1 MLLVRHDGNSNMPQ
15 FSENS
20 VLITGASGG
29 LGQQLAMDFAR
40 EGANV
45 TVNYSSSAAAAD
57 KIVARIRESGGQ
69 AIACHADIS
78 SAEDVKTM
86 VEKTVENFGGVDIL
100 INNAGLSIDAPFLE
114 LSENDWD
121 QVMGVNLKGP
131 FLLSQAVGRH
141 MMAAGRGRI
150 INISATTAI
159 QARIGNSNYAASKA
173 GLNML
178 TQNMAL
184 ELGPNVTVNTIALGF
199 VDSPL
204 VRELFSNEQL
214 KQAKDNVP
222 LKRMTTY
229 EETSAFV
236 MMLASDTAAFV
247 TGQTIP
253 FDGGRVMR

>member
-1 MLLVRHDGNSNMPQ
+1 MKR
-15 FSENS
+15 FAEKS
-20 VLITGASGG
+20 VLITGAGRG
-29 LGQQLAMDFAR
+29 LGQQLALDFAR

-45 TVNYSSSAAAAD
+45 TVNYSSSAEAAD
-57 KIVARIRESGGQ
+57 ETVASIRKTDGQ
-69 AIACHADIS
+69 AMACHADIAC
-78 SAEDVKTM
+78 AEDVNAM
-86 VEKTVENFGGVDIL
+86 VEHVVSTYSGVDIL

-141 MMAAGRGRI
+141 MVAAGHGRI
-150 INISATTAI
+150 VNISASTAI
-159 QARIGNSNYAASKA
+159 RARIGNANYTASKA

-178 TQNMAL
+178 TQSMAL
-184 ELGPNVTVNTIALGF
+184 ELGPQVSVNCVALGF
-199 VDSPL
+199 VDSPI
-204 VRELFSNEQL
+204 VRELFTREQL
-214 KQAKDNVP
+214 EQAKEDVP

-236 MMLASDTAAFV
+236 MMLASDTASFM

-253 FDGGRVMR
+253 FDGGKVMR

>member
-1 MLLVRHDGNSNMPQ
+1 MSQ
-15 FSENS
+15 FSKKS

-29 LGQQLAMDFAR
+29 LGQQLALDFAR
-40 EGANV
+40 EGAKV
-45 TVNYSSSAAAAD
+45 TVNYSSSPEAAD
-57 KIVARIRESGGQ
+57 STVARIRKVGGQ
-69 AIACHADIS
+69 ATACRADIS

-86 VEKTVENFGGVDIL
+86 VEKTVENYGGVDIL
-100 INNAGLSIDAPFLE
+100 VNNAGLSSDAPFLE

-121 QVMGVNLKGP
+121 RVMDVNLKGP

-141 MMAAGRGRI
+141 MVAAGKGRI

-159 QARIGNSNYAASKA
+159 KARIGNANYTASKA

-178 TQNMAL
+178 TQSMAL
-184 ELGPNVTVNTIALGF
+184 ELGPDVTVNAVALGF

-204 VRELFSNEQL
+204 VRKLFSSEQL
-214 KQAKDNVP
+214 EQAKDDVP

-236 MMLASDTAAFV
+236 MMLASDTASFV

-253 FDGGRVMR
+253 FDGGRIMR

>member
-1 MLLVRHDGNSNMPQ
+1 MPQ
-15 FSENS
+15 FSEKS

-29 LGQQLAMDFAR
+29 LGQQLAVDFAR

-57 KIVARIRESGGQ
+57 EIMARIRETGGQ
-69 AIACHADIS
+69 AIACQADITHV
-78 SAEDVKTM
+78 EHVKAM
-86 VEKTVENFGGVDIL
+86 VEKVVATYGGVDIL

-114 LSENDWD
+114 LSESDWD

-141 MMAAGRGRI
+141 MVATGQGRI

-159 QARIGNSNYAASKA
+159 QARVGNANYAASKA

-178 TQNMAL
+178 TQSMAL
-184 ELGPNVTVNTIALGF
+184 ELGPNVTVNTVALGF

-214 KQAKDNVP
+214 EHAKNNVP

>member
-1 MLLVRHDGNSNMPQ
+1 MSQ
-15 FSENS
+15 FSAKS

-29 LGQQLAMDFAR
+29 LGRQLALDFAR
-40 EGANV
+40 EGAKI
-45 TVNYSSSAAAAD
+45 TVNFSSSATAAD
-57 KIVARIRESGGQ
+57 NIVTKIRETGGQ
-69 AIACHADIS
+69 AIACQADIT
-78 SAEDVKTM
+78 SAEDVKSM
-86 VEKTVENFGGVDIL
+86 VETTVDNYGGVDIL
-100 INNAGLSIDAPFLE
+100 INNAGLNIDAPFLE
-114 LSENDWD
+114 LTENDWD
-121 QVMGVNLKGP
+121 RSMGVNLKGP
-131 FLLSQAVGRH
+131 FLVSQAVGRL
-141 MMAAGRGRI
+141 MVAAGKGRI

-159 QARIGNSNYAASKA
+159 QPRIGNANYTAAKA

-178 TQNMAL
+178 TQSMAL
-184 ELGPNVTVNTIALGF
+184 ELGPDVTVNAVALGA

-214 KQAKDNVP
+214 EQFNDTVP

-247 TGQTIP
+247 TGQAIP

>member
-1 MLLVRHDGNSNMPQ
+1 MSQ
-15 FSENS
+15 FLGKS

-29 LGQQLAMDFAR
+29 LGQQLAVDFA
-40 EGANV
+40 EQGAKV
-45 TVNYSSSAAAAD
+45 TVNYSSSQAAAD
-57 KIVARIRESGGQ
+57 TVVDQIKQAGGQ
-69 AIACHADIS
+69 AFACRADIS
-78 SAEDVKTM
+78 RAQDVNEM
-86 VEKTVENFGGVDIL
+86 VAQTVETYGGVDIL
-100 INNAGLSIDAPFLE
+100 INNAGISIDAPFLE
-114 LSENDWD
+114 LAEDDWD
-121 QVMGVNLKGP
+121 KVIAVNLKGP

-141 MMAAGRGRI
+141 MVAAGKGRI

-159 QARIGNSNYAASKA
+159 QARTGNANYSASKA

-178 TQNMAL
+178 TQSMAL
-184 ELGPNVTVNTIALGF
+184 ELGPEVNVNTVALGF

-204 VRELFSNEQL
+204 VRELFSAEQRQ
-214 KQAKDNVP
+214 QAQNGVP

-229 EETSAFV
+229 AETSAFV